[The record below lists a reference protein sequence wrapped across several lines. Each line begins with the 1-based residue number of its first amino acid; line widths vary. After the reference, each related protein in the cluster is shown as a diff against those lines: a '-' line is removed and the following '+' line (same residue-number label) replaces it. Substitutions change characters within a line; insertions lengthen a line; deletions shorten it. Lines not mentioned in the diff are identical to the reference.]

1 MWDTVDTTLNTKTI
15 GGRVR
20 ATIPLTTR
28 DPNRR
33 EAAFQDIQQ
42 LYQNQDEEGRRCL
55 FEVVLCVLQ
64 RSLDGDY
71 GSALPR

>member
-15 GGRVR
+15 GGR
-20 ATIPLTTR
+20 

-33 EAAFQDIQQ
+33 EAAFQDIRQ

-55 FEVVLCVLQ
+55 FEGVLCVLQ
-64 RSLDGDY
+64 CSLDGDY